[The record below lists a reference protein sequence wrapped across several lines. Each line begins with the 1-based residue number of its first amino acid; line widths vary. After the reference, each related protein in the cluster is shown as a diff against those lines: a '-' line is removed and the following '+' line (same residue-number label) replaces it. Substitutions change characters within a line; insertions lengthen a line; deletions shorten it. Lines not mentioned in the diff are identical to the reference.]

1 MNDTNSK
8 SKSETINTSKR
19 SSRKSND
26 HQKNGSPSHLV
37 CKNNHKKR
45 IGDLLCKGQT
55 QSNDS
60 NNYSYSDDEN
70 KRYDRRGIE
79 INPKNKKKI
88 KITFNDD
95 VMVNQ
100 PLVDVIPVESYKK
113 YNYVG
118 IAPPERAAFE
128 KTTNCCQS
136 CNIF

>member
-8 SKSETINTSKR
+8 SKSETINSSKR

-70 KRYDRRGIE
+70 KIE
-79 INPKNKKKI
+79 EGLKLILKIKKKLKLLLMMMLWLI
-88 KITFNDD
+88 N
-95 VMVNQ
+95 
-100 PLVDVIPVESYKK
+100 L
-113 YNYVG
+113 
-118 IAPPERAAFE
+118 
-128 KTTNCCQS
+128 
-136 CNIF
+136 